1 MKKIKVF
8 ISSVQGE
15 FADERKMLYDYLSS
29 DSLLGRFF
37 EPFIFEKLPAVSR
50 KANNVFSKEVENTN
64 VYLGLFGK
72 EYGSQDSKGV
82 SPTDY
87 EFNAALKFDKTVLV
101 FLSDCLLKERHLK
114 MQKLIKKAE
123 QFVVRKTFNSLIELK
138 TAAYSSLVN
147 YLIEKE
153 IIRTGPFDASINT
166 DAHINDLDSA
176 KIKEFIRSAR
186 EKRGFPFSSQ
196 HSAKKILTH
205 LNLISE
211 NGIKNAALLLF
222 GKNPQKYFVNSE
234 VKCAVFHSTAIE
246 KPIASYQVFKGD
258 VFQLVNQAV
267 DFVLSR
273 IDVSVGT
280 RKEFNQAP
288 LTYEIPRAAI
298 AEAIVNAIAHR
309 DYTSSGSVQIMLFPD
324 RLEIWNPGQ
333 LPHNL
338 TLSNLKKPHSSFPA
352 NPLIA
357 EPLYLTGYIERLG
370 TGILD
375 MISLC
380 KNAGLKSPDFRQDD
394 VFKTVLWRK
403 NTAQV
408 TAQATA
414 QVTAQ
419 VTDQVTAQA
428 TAKVNES
435 VKRIILVL
443 NGELKRSS
451 LQEALGLRH
460 RKNFIANYIN
470 PAIKQKIIELTI
482 PGSPNSPNQK
492 YRLTAKGL
500 KLQNELLVNQKKKK

>member
-1 MKKIKVF
+1 
-8 ISSVQGE
+8 
-15 FADERKMLYDYLSS
+15 MLYDFITT

-37 EPFIFEKLPAVSR
+37 EPFIFEKLPAISL
-50 KANNVFSKEVENTN
+50 KANKVYTKEVKEADI
-64 VYLGLFGK
+64 YLGLLGK

-87 EFNAALKFDKTVLV
+87 EFNTALNNNKTVLI
-101 FLSDCLLKERHLK
+101 FLSDNPIKERHIK
-114 MQKLIKKAE
+114 MQKLVKKAE
-123 QFVVRKTFNSLIELK
+123 QLVVRKTFNSPIELK
-138 TAAYSSLVN
+138 TAVYSSLVN
-147 YLIEKE
+147 YLVEKE
-153 IIRTGPFDASINT
+153 IIRSGPFDATINPYA
-166 DAHINDLDSA
+166 DINDLDTA
-176 KIKEFIRSAR
+176 KIREFVRIAK
-186 EKRGFPFSSQ
+186 EKRGFPLSSH
-196 HSAKKILTH
+196 HSVKKILTH
-205 LNLISE
+205 LNLTSE
-211 NGIKNAALLLF
+211 KGIKNAALLLF
-222 GKNPQKYFVNSE
+222 GKNPQKFFVNSE
-234 VKCAVFHSTAIE
+234 VKCAVFHSTVIE

-298 AEAIVNAIAHR
+298 AEAIVNAVAHR

-333 LPHNL
+333 LPYNL

-380 KNAGLKSPDFRQDD
+380 KIAGLKIPDFRQDD
-394 VFKTVLWRK
+394 VFKTVLWRR
-403 NTAQV
+403 NTAQVTAQV
-408 TAQATA
+408 TAQATVQA
-414 QVTAQ
+414 
-419 VTDQVTAQA
+419 TAQA
-428 TAKVNES
+428 TVQAAAKVNES

-460 RKNFIANYIN
+460 RKNFITNYIN

-482 PGSPNSPNQK
+482 SGSPNSPNQK